1 MKLITKFFLSIDF
14 LIISLLV
21 LVYVPSFKSI
31 QESLVND
38 ISIGKNIKYLSYV
51 FYDEKK
57 VDSLIND
64 YYEDLSFE
72 EQAYGDSYIKVQDK
86 MKYDNIYDQLVLSRD
101 PGNDDYKIIRTIIGG
116 YPAYIVVIYH
126 PEDVQLLKSRAYN
139 TPDHYSGLS
148 TVKQMTKTAGAIVGI
163 NGGGFRSDA
172 RTFGIDT
179 PTGYIIKNG
188 EIIWNGKG
196 KGNLICMTYDNE
208 LKLIKAT
215 GEEAIN
221 NYNVRDAMQFGPF
234 LIVDGKSQKV
244 GHYAGGFHRTGRTII
259 AQRKDGIILFV
270 VTDNY
275 GNFHDGPNMKEII
288 KKLELY
294 GVYNAANLDGGG
306 STQLVVKGKL
316 YNHPISTYNVPVN
329 GGNGRSVVN
338 GWGLIVGSGSKTE

>member
-1 MKLITKFFLSIDF
+1 MKLITKFFLTIDF

-21 LVYVPSFKSI
+21 LIYVPSFKNI
-31 QESLVND
+31 QEMFVND
-38 ISIGKNIKYLSYV
+38 ISIGKNIKFLSYV

-64 YYEDLSFE
+64 YYEESSFE
-72 EQAYGDSYIKVQDK
+72 EQSYGDSYIKVQDK

-101 PGNDDYKIIRTIIGG
+101 PGNDDYKVIKTIIGRF
-116 YPAYIVVIYH
+116 PAYIVVIYH
-126 PEDVQLLKSRAYN
+126 PEDVQLLRSRAFN

-148 TVKQMTKTAGAIVGI
+148 TVKQMTKSAGAVVGI
-163 NGGGFRSDA
+163 NGGGFRSDS

-188 EIIWNGKG
+188 EIIWNSKG

-208 LKLIKAT
+208 LKLIKTT
-215 GEEAIN
+215 GQDAIEN
-221 NYNVRDAMQFGPF
+221 HNVRDAMQFGPF
-234 LIVDGKSQKV
+234 LIVDGVSQKV
-244 GHYAGGFHRTGRTII
+244 GYHAGGFHRAARTVI

-275 GNFHDGPNMKEII
+275 GSFYDGPNMSEII

-306 STQLVVKGKL
+306 SAQLVINGKL
-316 YNHPISTYNVPVN
+316 YNHPVSTYNVPVN

-338 GWGLIVGSGSKTE
+338 GWGLIVGSGNKD